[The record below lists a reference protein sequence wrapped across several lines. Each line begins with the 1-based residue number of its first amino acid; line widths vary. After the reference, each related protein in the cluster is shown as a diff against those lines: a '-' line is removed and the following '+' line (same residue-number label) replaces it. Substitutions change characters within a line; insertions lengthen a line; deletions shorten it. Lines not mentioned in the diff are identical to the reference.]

1 MPCTLELQPAVL
13 SPEDAR
19 DRTRLGATPV
29 GDGTSF
35 VVVAPHA
42 SAVDLCLLQTDGAGA
57 VVSERRVGIDRK
69 STRLNSS
76 HW

>member
-1 MPCTLELQPAVL
+1 MALMPCTLELQPAVL

-42 SAVDLCLLQTDGAGA
+42 
-57 VVSERRVGIDRK
+57 
-69 STRLNSS
+69 LNKNPNLKTV
-76 HW
+76 HLKAIF

>member
-35 VVVAPHA
+35 VVVI
-42 SAVDLCLLQTDGAGA
+42 
-57 VVSERRVGIDRK
+57 EDRK
-69 STRLNSS
+69 SVV
-76 HW
+76 

>member
-42 SAVDLCLLQTDGAGA
+42 SAVDLCLL
-57 VVSERRVGIDRK
+57 
-69 STRLNSS
+69 
-76 HW
+76 

>member
-29 GDGTSF
+29 GDGTRF
-35 VVVAPHA
+35 VVGAPHA
-42 SAVDLCLLQTDGAGA
+42 SAVDLCLLLTDGAGA
-57 VVSERRVGIDRK
+57 VRA
-69 STRLNSS
+69 
-76 HW
+76 

>member
-1 MPCTLELQPAVL
+1 MALMPCTLELQPAVL

-42 SAVDLCLLQTDGAGA
+42 SAVD
-57 VVSERRVGIDRK
+57 SIIDRK
-69 STRLNSS
+69 SVV
-76 HW
+76 